1 MIAVR
6 LVAGADDL
14 LPRRVRLAEGD
25 VFRDRAAKQP
35 RILQHHAEAAAR
47 GGAGIVRDVMAAQ
60 QDAAGIDIVE
70 AHEQVH
76 DRGLARAGGSD
87 DGDMLALFH
96 VQVQIPDELGIRL
109 VGEIHMAELHTAVAA
124 GGQVLLDR
132 RFLRQ
137 LQQIDDALGSGL
149 GLLQGAQTVGDLLE
163 RLRKLPREQHERHDN
178 AHRHALPHDEP
189 AAKQVDGDI
198 GQRIGR
204 GDDRLDDGGQIGRLR
219 LGHAARV
226 VDLCMAL
233 SAVLFEII
241 GLCRRVVRV
250 GLLHDGIQLA
260 GLLEHLVEIRFRPA
274 RDLRRQ
280 PDGDRH
286 ERDHG
291 QRKLPVLQEHH
302 DRDGQ
307 DLQKAACNGVED
319 GMQGAADAGHILRHA
334 REDIADGR
342 VIDKADG
349 QALDLVGD
357 LDAQIAG
364 KIPADSAVEQLHFA
378 VADGRTQKIYA
389 EQRQQPRRELRQH
402 GRARLRRVE
411 IVN

>member
-1 MIAVR
+1 
-6 LVAGADDL
+6 
-14 LPRRVRLAEGD
+14 
-25 VFRDRAAKQP
+25 
-35 RILQHHAEAAAR
+35 
-47 GGAGIVRDVMAAQ
+47 
-60 QDAAGIDIVE
+60 
-70 AHEQVH
+70 
-76 DRGLARAGGSD
+76 
-87 DGDMLALFH
+87 
-96 VQVQIPDELGIRL
+96 
-109 VGEIHMAELHTAVAA
+109 MAEFHAAVAA
-124 GGQVLLDR
+124 RRKVLFDR

-137 LQQIDDALGSGL
+137 LQQVDDALGSGL

-163 RLRKLPREQHERHDN
+163 RLGKLPREQHERHDH

-189 AAKQVDGDI
+189 AAKQVDGNI

-226 VDLCMAL
+226 VDPGMAFG
-233 SAVLFEII
+233 AVLFEII

-307 DLQKAACNGVED
+307 DLQEAARNGVEH
-319 GMQGAADAGHILRHA
+319 GMQGVADAGHVLRHA
-334 REDIADGR
+334 RENVADGR
-342 VIDKADG
+342 VIDKADR
-349 QALDLVGD
+349 QALDLIGD

-364 KIPADSAVEQLHFA
+364 KIPADSAVEQLHLA
-378 VADGRTQKIYA
+378 VADGGAQKIYA

-402 GRARLRRVE
+402 GRARLRRGE